1 MLLFSQPGPHNTNA
15 AAVEG
20 IRKAKQL
27 NTDLVFASSSGA
39 TAEIVIAE
47 ARKQGFTGKL
57 IDVRSVSDAQARG
70 LNRMD
75 AETKRELEAQ
85 GVVIVTAGHALSSG
99 ERGLSRQFSGV
110 YPLEIMAATLRT
122 LGQGVKVC
130 FECAVMALD
139 ADVIEWG
146 KPVVALGG
154 HGGRTCQR
162 HWRALGGTASG
173 ADTAIVITPGYS
185 ASILTTRIHEI
196 LCKPA
201 LMPESE
207 SSGRNS
213 ST

>member
-39 TAEIVIAE
+39 TARIIIAE
-47 ARKQGFTGKL
+47 ARKQGFPGKL

-99 ERGLSRQFSGV
+99 ERGLSRQ
-110 YPLEIMAATLRT
+110 
-122 LGQGVKVC
+122 
-130 FECAVMALD
+130 
-139 ADVIEWG
+139 
-146 KPVVALGG
+146 
-154 HGGRTCQR
+154 
-162 HWRALGGTASG
+162 
-173 ADTAIVITPGYS
+173 
-185 ASILTTRIHEI
+185 
-196 LCKPA
+196 
-201 LMPESE
+201 
-207 SSGRNS
+207 
-213 ST
+213 

>member
-1 MLLFSQPGPHNTNA
+1 
-15 AAVEG
+15 
-20 IRKAKQL
+20 
-27 NTDLVFASSSGA
+27 
-39 TAEIVIAE
+39 
-47 ARKQGFTGKL
+47 
-57 IDVRSVSDAQARG
+57 
-70 LNRMD
+70 MD
-75 AETKRELEAQ
+75 AKTKRELEAQ

-99 ERGLSRQFSGV
+99 ERGLSRQFSGI

-154 HGGRTCQR
+154 
-162 HWRALGGTASG
+162 TASG

-201 LMPESE
+201 LMPDSG

>member
-1 MLLFSQPGPHNTNA
+1 MLLFAQPGPHNTNA
-15 AAVEG
+15 AVAEG

-39 TAEIVIAE
+39 TAKIVIAE

-57 IDVRSVSDAQARG
+57 IDVRSVTDVQARG

-75 AETKRELEAQ
+75 AKTKRELEAQ

-99 ERGLSRQFSGV
+99 ERGLSRQFSGI

-154 HGGRTCQR
+154 
-162 HWRALGGTASG
+162 TASG

-201 LMPESE
+201 LMPDSG
-207 SSGRNS
+207 SAGRNS

>member
-39 TAEIVIAE
+39 TVRIIITE
-47 ARKQGFTGKL
+47 ARKQRFTGKL

-70 LNRMD
+70 VNRMD

-85 GVVIVTAGHALSSG
+85 GVVIVTAGHALSGG

-110 YPLEIMAATLRT
+110 YPLEIMAAALRT

-154 HGGRTCQR
+154 
-162 HWRALGGTASG
+162 TASG
-173 ADTAIVITPGYS
+173 ADTAVVI
-185 ASILTTRIHEI
+185 I

-201 LMPESE
+201 LMPDSG

>member
-1 MLLFSQPGPHNTNA
+1 MLLFAQPGPHNTNA
-15 AAVEG
+15 AVAEG

-39 TAEIVIAE
+39 TAKIVIAE

-57 IDVRSVSDAQARG
+57 IDVRSV
-70 LNRMD
+70 
-75 AETKRELEAQ
+75 
-85 GVVIVTAGHALSSG
+85 TAGHALSSG
-99 ERGLSRQFSGV
+99 ERGLSRQFSGI

-154 HGGRTCQR
+154 
-162 HWRALGGTASG
+162 TASG

-201 LMPESE
+201 LMPDSG